1 MPTAPTALKS
11 SFRPVR
17 VRHMEAAAH
26 EPGPS
31 VYEDMDIHEVWKLF
45 ASKPTEDIRNY
56 LWERYLPIVRYNA
69 ERIHARLPDEVD
81 VEDLV
86 QAGVFGLMGAIS
98 AFQLDKNVKF
108 ETYCAR
114 RVQGAILDE
123 LRAMDW
129 VPRLVRSR
137 SSKVDGVRRAIEME
151 TGKLASDDD
160 VAKRLGVG
168 HEEFD
173 KIRRD
178 SRPVSTMSI
187 TRKASDSSGG
197 ETRDL
202 EVIRDGADNPVR
214 SMQRKD
220 LRDMLTK
227 GLSRAERLI
236 VILYY
241 YENMTM
247 KEIGATLALSESRV
261 SQMHSAIL
269 ERLKAQMQHRTRELE
284 PIE

>member
-1 MPTAPTALKS
+1 MPTAVKS
-11 SFRPVR
+11 SKRSDRARQALPR
-17 VRHMEAAAH
+17 R
-26 EPGPS
+26 EPAGPS
-31 VYEDMDIHEVWKLF
+31 VYEDMDIQEVWRLY
-45 ASKPTEDIRNY
+45 ASQPTEDLRNF
-56 LWERYLPIVRYNA
+56 LWERYLHIVRYNA

-81 VEDLV
+81 VDDLV
-86 QAGVFGLMGAIS
+86 QAGMFGLMGAIS
-98 AFQLDKNVKF
+98 AFQLDRNVKF

-123 LRAMDW
+123 LRQMDW
-129 VPRLVRSR
+129 VPRLVRVR
-137 SSKVDGVRRAIEME
+137 VAKVEMARRAIETE
-151 TGKLASDDD
+151 TGKPASEE
-160 VAKRLGVG
+160 AIARRLGVNQD
-168 HEEFD
+168 EFE

-178 SRPVSTMSI
+178 SRAVSTMSI
-187 TRKASDSSGG
+187 TRKSSEAGG
-197 ETRDL
+197 ESRDMD
-202 EVIRDGADNPVR
+202 VIRDGADNPMR
-214 SMQRKD
+214 AMQRKD

-261 SQMHSAIL
+261 SQMHSHIL

>member
-1 MPTAPTALKS
+1 MPTALKS
-11 SFRPVR
+11 SSRATRFRPT
-17 VRHMEAAAH
+17 EATAP
-26 EPGPS
+26 EPSAS
-31 VYEDMDIHEVWKLF
+31 VYDDMDIREVWKLF
-45 ASKPTEDIRNY
+45 AAKPNDEIRNY
-56 LWERYLPIVRYNA
+56 LWERFLPIVRYNA

-86 QAGVFGLMGAIS
+86 QAGMFGLMGAIS
-98 AFQLDKNVKF
+98 AFKLEKNVKF

-137 SSKVDGVRRAIEME
+137 SSKVDGVRRSIEME
-151 TGKLASDDD
+151 TGEPASDHE

-168 HEEFD
+168 KEEFD

-178 SRPVSTMSI
+178 SRAVSTMSM

-202 EVIRDGADNPVR
+202 EVMRDGADNPVR

-241 YENMTM
+241 YESMTM

-284 PIE
+284 PVE

>member
-1 MPTAPTALKS
+1 
-11 SFRPVR
+11 
-17 VRHMEAAAH
+17 
-26 EPGPS
+26 
-31 VYEDMDIHEVWKLF
+31 MDIQDVWRLF
-45 ASKPTEDIRNY
+45 ASQPNEDLRNY
-56 LWERYLPIVRYNA
+56 LWLRYLHIVRYNA

-86 QAGVFGLMGAIS
+86 QAGMFGLMGAIS
-98 AFQLDKNVKF
+98 AFQLDRNVKF
-108 ETYCAR
+108 ETFCAR
-114 RVQGAILDE
+114 RVQGAMLDE
-123 LRAMDW
+123 LRSMDW
-129 VPRLVRSR
+129 VPRLVRVR
-137 SSKVDGVRRAIEME
+137 VAKVELARRAIETE
-151 TGKLASDDD
+151 TGKPASEEQI
-160 VAKRLGVG
+160 AQRLGVSKD
-168 HEEFD
+168 EFE

-178 SRPVSTMSI
+178 SRAVTTMSI
-187 TRKASDSSGG
+187 TRKASDSTGG
-197 ETRDL
+197 ESRDMD
-202 EVIRDGADNPVR
+202 VIRDGADNPVR

-261 SQMHSAIL
+261 SQMHSHIL

>member
-1 MPTAPTALKS
+1 MPTALKS
-11 SFRPVR
+11 SSRSTRFRHIETTAP
-17 VRHMEAAAH
+17 
-26 EPGPS
+26 EPGAS
-31 VYEDMDIHEVWKLF
+31 VYDDMDIREVWQLF
-45 ASKPTEDIRNY
+45 AANPNEEIRNY
-56 LWERYLPIVRYNA
+56 LWEKFLPIVRYNA

-86 QAGVFGLMGAIS
+86 QAGMFGLMGAIS
-98 AFQLDKNVKF
+98 AFKLEKNVKF

-137 SSKVDGVRRAIEME
+137 SSKVDSVRRSIEME
-151 TGKLASDDD
+151 TGEPATDED

-168 HEEFD
+168 KEEFD

-178 SRPVSTMSI
+178 SRAVSTMSM
-187 TRKASDSSGG
+187 TRKASESSGG

-202 EVIRDGADNPVR
+202 EVMRDGADNPVR

-241 YENMTM
+241 YESMTM

-284 PIE
+284 PVD

>member
-1 MPTAPTALKS
+1 MPTALKS
-11 SFRPVR
+11 SSRSTRFRTT
-17 VRHMEAAAH
+17 EASAP
-26 EPGPS
+26 EPSDS
-31 VYEDMDIHEVWKLF
+31 VYNDMDIREVWKLF
-45 ASKPTEDIRNY
+45 AAKPNDEIRNY
-56 LWERYLPIVRYNA
+56 LWEKFLPIVRYNA

-86 QAGVFGLMGAIS
+86 QAGMFGLMGAIS
-98 AFQLDKNVKF
+98 AFKLEKNVKF

-137 SSKVDGVRRAIEME
+137 SSKVDGVRRSIEME
-151 TGKLASDDD
+151 TGEPATDND

-168 HEEFD
+168 KEEFD

-178 SRPVSTMSI
+178 SRAVSTMSM

-202 EVIRDGADNPVR
+202 EIMRDGSDNPVR

-241 YENMTM
+241 YESMTM

-284 PIE
+284 PVE